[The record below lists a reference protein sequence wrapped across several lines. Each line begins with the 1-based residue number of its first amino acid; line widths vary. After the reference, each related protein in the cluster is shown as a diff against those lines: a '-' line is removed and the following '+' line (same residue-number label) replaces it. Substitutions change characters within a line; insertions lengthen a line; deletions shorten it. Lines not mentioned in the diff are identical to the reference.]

1 MAVLSEEQIMLRD
14 MAREWADHE
23 SPVSAFRRLRDAGI
37 DGFDPDKWAAIGDM
51 GWAGIVVGEDHGGTD
66 FGYVSLGLV
75 VEQLGRNLVATPLLS
90 TALAATAIRLGD
102 ADAAK
107 DLWLPRLASG
117 AAVGALAIAESPVTD
132 TPPLSVVRD
141 GRFQGAKTFVADAAA
156 ADLFVV
162 SAQDGLYLVEKGAG
176 ISLAQRKLVDGRDY
190 AALQFEG
197 ANATRLGGTELTAT
211 IMDHAAALTAA
222 EMLGMAQSAFEQ
234 TLAYLKQRVQ
244 FGQVLSTFQ
253 ALQHRM
259 AWMFTELELMRTAV
273 EAGLEAIDEGHGDI
287 GQAVSLAKALAGDT
301 LNLISREMIQL
312 FGGVGMTDEY
322 DAGLY
327 LKRAAVLEAAWG
339 NASYHRDRFGRLGGY

>member
-1 MAVLSEEQIMLRD
+1 MAVLSEEQIMLCD
-14 MAREWADHE
+14 MARAWADHE
-23 SPVSAFRRLRDAGI
+23 SPVPAFRRLRDSGI
-37 DGFDPDKWAAIGDM
+37 EGFDPDKWAAMREM
-51 GWAGIVVGEDHGGTD
+51 GWTGIVIGEDHGGFD

-75 VEQLGRNLVATPLLS
+75 AEQLGRNLVASPLLS

-102 ADAAK
+102 AGAAK
-107 DLWLPRLASG
+107 DHWLPSLASG
-117 AAVGALAIAESPVTD
+117 ASIGALAIAEDLVPD
-132 TPPLSVVRD
+132 APPLSVVRD
-141 GRFQGAKTFVADAAA
+141 GRLQGAKRFAADAAA
-156 ADLFVV
+156 ADLFLV

-176 ISLAQRKLVDGRDY
+176 VSLAPRKLVDSRSY
-190 AALQFEG
+190 ADLRFDDAV
-197 ANATRLGGTELTAT
+197 ATRLGGTELTAA
-211 IMDHAAALTAA
+211 IMDRAAAVTAA
-222 EMLGMAQSAFEQ
+222 EMLGMAESAFEQ

-244 FGQVLSTFQ
+244 FGQVLATFQ

-259 AWMFTELELMRTAV
+259 ARMFTELELMRSAV

-287 GQAVSLAKALAGDT
+287 GEAVSLAKALAGDT